1 MGTTFLDIMSA
12 SDLNAVVARL
22 EAVAAGGGA
31 AAPADDGDVPRFV
44 EEYDVL
50 IEEHINPFVAA
61 AKTIGGS
68 IEEAANHFA
77 DAVRAQ
83 REFLVVVGTCK
94 KPADDVFASLLGPT
108 ATALGAAINIRETV
122 ARSDDAF
129 NALSAISEGAPGL
142 GWVQTTKPAPHA
154 KSMGEAAEFYLNRV
168 LKDHK
173 EDHYKTFVRSFKAF
187 WPALAA
193 YCKSYHTTG
202 PSWNAKGGDAPSTPP
217 AAAAAPAPAAS
228 DAPPSSSQSVAARQG
243 AAQAGLFA
251 ELNQGGTVTSGL
263 KKVTRDMTNKDKKV
277 SSKVPAVKKA
287 APKKKKVQKGPE
299 VFALQGNK
307 WVVENMDD
315 RKDLVIEAP
324 KRNQTVYIYKLD
336 NCVVQIQGKVNSI
349 CLDSCSKTGLV
360 FADAVSVVE
369 VINCKSVQ
377 VQVTGRVPS
386 INVDKTSGCQLF
398 ISNEALDVEII
409 SSKTDEMNVVIP
421 AVDEDSDIT
430 ECPVPEQF
438 RTRINPETRAIEVDV
453 VQHHG

>member
-1 MGTTFLDIMSA
+1 MG
-12 SDLNAVVARL
+12 
-22 EAVAAGGGA
+22 
-31 AAPADDGDVPRFV
+31 
-44 EEYDVL
+44 
-50 IEEHINPFVAA
+50 
-61 AKTIGGS
+61 
-68 IEEAANHFA
+68 

-202 PSWNAKGGDAPSTPP
+202 PSWNAKGGDAPSTP
-217 AAAAAPAPAAS
+217 AAAPADEATAAASSS

-277 SSKVPAVKKA
+277 SSKVPAV
-287 APKKKKVQKGPE
+287 
-299 VFALQGNK
+299 
-307 WVVENMDD
+307 
-315 RKDLVIEAP
+315 
-324 KRNQTVYIYKLD
+324 
-336 NCVVQIQGKVNSI
+336 
-349 CLDSCSKTGLV
+349 
-360 FADAVSVVE
+360 
-369 VINCKSVQ
+369 
-377 VQVTGRVPS
+377 
-386 INVDKTSGCQLF
+386 
-398 ISNEALDVEII
+398 
-409 SSKTDEMNVVIP
+409 
-421 AVDEDSDIT
+421 
-430 ECPVPEQF
+430 
-438 RTRINPETRAIEVDV
+438 
-453 VQHHG
+453 

>member
-22 EAVAAGGGA
+22 EAV
-31 AAPADDGDVPRFV
+31 APADDGDVPRFV

-61 AKTIGGS
+61 AKTIGGA

-173 EDHYKTFVRSFKAF
+173 ETTTRRLSARSRRFGLR
-187 WPALAA
+187 WP
-193 YCKSYHTTG
+193 
-202 PSWNAKGGDAPSTPP
+202 
-217 AAAAAPAPAAS
+217 
-228 DAPPSSSQSVAARQG
+228 
-243 AAQAGLFA
+243 
-251 ELNQGGTVTSGL
+251 
-263 KKVTRDMTNKDKKV
+263 
-277 SSKVPAVKKA
+277 
-287 APKKKKVQKGPE
+287 
-299 VFALQGNK
+299 
-307 WVVENMDD
+307 
-315 RKDLVIEAP
+315 
-324 KRNQTVYIYKLD
+324 
-336 NCVVQIQGKVNSI
+336 
-349 CLDSCSKTGLV
+349 
-360 FADAVSVVE
+360 
-369 VINCKSVQ
+369 
-377 VQVTGRVPS
+377 
-386 INVDKTSGCQLF
+386 
-398 ISNEALDVEII
+398 
-409 SSKTDEMNVVIP
+409 
-421 AVDEDSDIT
+421 
-430 ECPVPEQF
+430 
-438 RTRINPETRAIEVDV
+438 
-453 VQHHG
+453 

>member
-217 AAAAAPAPAAS
+217 AAASSSAPADEAPAAASSS
-228 DAPPSSSQSVAARQG
+228 DAPPTSSVAARQG

-251 ELNQGGTVTSGL
+251 ELNQGGSVTSGL

-277 SSKVPAVKKA
+277 ASKVPAVKKA

-369 VINCKSVQ
+369 VI
-377 VQVTGRVPS
+377 T
-386 INVDKTSGCQLF
+386 
-398 ISNEALDVEII
+398 
-409 SSKTDEMNVVIP
+409 SKTDEMNVVIP